1 MDQALLGEY
10 QKHKQVLYS
19 AVLADILD
27 TLGHRTSVL
36 PYYIRPLAPHWRIVG
51 RAVTL
56 AMGPALEMPQTPY
69 ALEMECVDQLQ
80 TGDVLV
86 ASTRNDTS
94 CALWGELLS
103 TACKARG
110 AAGVVT
116 DGLTRDVEK
125 ILRLDFPV
133 FAAGMTPLDSKGRLE
148 GLFINGPVLIGDCM
162 VHPGDLV
169 FADFDGVVV
178 VPANLAEHVLQLA
191 LAKVTGE
198 NRVRE
203 ELAAGKS
210 VRETFSQYGIL

>member
-1 MDQALLGEY
+1 MSESVLAAYQRHQAM
-10 QKHKQVLYS
+10 LYS
-19 AVLADILD
+19 AVLADVLD
-27 TLGHRTSVL
+27 ALGHRTSAL
-36 PYYIRPLAPHWRIVG
+36 PYYIRPLSPHWRIVG

-56 AMGPALEMPQTPY
+56 ALGPTLEMPETPY

-80 TGDVLV
+80 PGDVLLV
-86 ASTRNDTS
+86 STRNDTS

-110 AAGVVT
+110 AAGVIT
-116 DGLTRDVEK
+116 DGLTRDVTK

-133 FAAGMTPLDSKGRLE
+133 FAAGFSPLDSKGRLQ
-148 GLFINGPVLIGDCM
+148 GLFRNGPVLIGECLI
-162 VHPGDLV
+162 HPGDIV

-178 VPANLAEHVLQLA
+178 VPFELAERALQLA

-198 NRVRE
+198 DRVRE

-210 VRETFSQYGIL
+210 VRETFARYGIL